1 VGGGGAP
8 EGRRRIRKRRGV
20 VAWQAGG
27 RWEMQAAWMAAALRI
42 AGVAHWQAVVWV
54 LLMS

>member
-1 VGGGGAP
+1 MGGGGAP